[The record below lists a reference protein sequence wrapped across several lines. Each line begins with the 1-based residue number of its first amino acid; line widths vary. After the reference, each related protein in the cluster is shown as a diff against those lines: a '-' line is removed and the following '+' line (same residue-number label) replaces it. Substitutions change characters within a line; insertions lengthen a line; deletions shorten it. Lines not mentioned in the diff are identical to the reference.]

1 MRNDGGGEVDCDF
14 NSMEISLDTLFSSQ
28 WSERTSSIL
37 YLSLHMWHWDNIEER
52 TAA

>member
-28 WSERTSSIL
+28 WSETHKL
-37 YLSLHMWHWDNIEER
+37 YFISFIAHVALG
-52 TAA
+52 